1 MVLYQHP
8 GDLIEARTKYLTAWE
23 NTCGAAGGQTVMLV
37 LGSVALVQ
45 K

>member
-1 MVLYQHP
+1 MVLYQHT
-8 GDLIEARTKYLTAWE
+8 GDLIEARTKYLAAWE
-23 NTCGAAGGQTVMLV
+23 NTCGAAAGQTVMFV

>member
-1 MVLYQHP
+1 MVLYKDP

-23 NTCGAAGGQTVMLV
+23 NTCGAAGGQTVMFV
-37 LGSVALVQ
+37 LSSVTVVQ